1 MLTNEYPFSLNN
13 SAKVYAEVELNG
25 EDIVELKNN
34 LSSLGFGNFSKN
46 PSDEYD
52 SVTIKVV
59 KEFQEYYNLPDTGE
73 VDQDTLDKIIKVL
86 NPPYQNGDRG
96 LAIIEIKKDLT
107 SLGFGNFPSNP
118 SIFYGTVTK
127 GVVMKFQE
135 TFDLSSK
142 EGNAG
147 IETLNKIDDL
157 LYSVYRKGNSSEEIR
172 QLKNDMT
179 KLGFGNFP
187 KNPSKN
193 YGSVTE
199 GVVKEFQDYFDLPIS
214 GIVDEDTYN
223 KIIEILNPP
232 YQKGDRGLAI
242 KEMKEDLTLLG
253 FGNFPSNPSIYYGS
267 VTESVVKDFQHHYK
281 LSKDGIAG
289 TETLNK
295 IDDLLNSIYKKG
307 NSSKE
312 IRQLKIDLTSL
323 GFGSFPN
330 NPSKVF
336 GSGTEGVVKDFQQ
349 YYELS
354 EDGIVG
360 PETLNKIDDLLNSVY
375 KKGNSSEEI
384 R

>member
-223 KIIEILNPP
+223 KITDMLNPP
-232 YQKGDRGLAI
+232 YKKGDRGLAI
-242 KEMKEDLTLLG
+242 KEMKENLNLLG
-253 FGNFPSNPSIYYGS
+253 LGNFPSNPSIYYGS
-267 VTESVVKDFQHHYK
+267 VTKSVVKDFQHHFG
-281 LSKDGIAG
+281 LSENGIADQ
-289 TETLNK
+289 ETLNK
-295 IDDLLNSIYKKG
+295 SDELLNSIYRKG
-307 NSSKE
+307 NSNEK
-312 IRQLKIDLTSL
+312 IRQLKLKLTTL
-323 GFGSFPN
+323 GFGNFPEN
-330 NPSKVF
+330 TSKVY
-336 GSGTEGVVKDFQQ
+336 GSVTEGVVKEFQD
-349 YYELS
+349 YFDLPIS
-354 EDGIVG
+354 GIVD
-360 PETLNKIDDLLNSVY
+360 EDTYNKIIDILN
-375 KKGNSSEEI
+375 
-384 R
+384 